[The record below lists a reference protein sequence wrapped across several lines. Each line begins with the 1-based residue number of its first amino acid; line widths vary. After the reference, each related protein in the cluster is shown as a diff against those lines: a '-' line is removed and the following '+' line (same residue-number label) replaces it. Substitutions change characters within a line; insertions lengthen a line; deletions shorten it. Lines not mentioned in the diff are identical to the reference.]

1 MAKTDQANNVAPI
14 LHIGPDNYTATVTG
28 GAAGIGFVPNLQGYE
43 GCTFIIQTGEIAD
56 GTWTVTFQE
65 SVTSNFAV
73 PIPITNGDETKLIG
87 DIPGP
92 FDEVMDAW
100 DNKIYKVGYIGNLQ
114 YVRCV
119 ITLSG
124 GSGDADLAV
133 SVILGDPHSAPVSVG
148 FA

>member
-1 MAKTDQANNVAPI
+1 MAKTDMANNIAPI
-14 LHIGPDNYTATVTG
+14 NHIPPHAQTATVTPATG
-28 GAAGIGFVPNLQGYE
+28 VNLQGYE
-43 GCTFIIQTGEIAD
+43 GCTFIISTGTITD

-73 PIPITNGDETKLIG
+73 PIAITNGDESKLIG
-87 DIPGP
+87 DTPGP
-92 FDEVMDAW
+92 FTNVGGAF
-100 DNKIYKVGYIGNLQ
+100 DNKIYKVGYIGELQ

-119 ITLSG
+119 ITETVMG
-124 GSGDADLAV
+124 TGEIGV